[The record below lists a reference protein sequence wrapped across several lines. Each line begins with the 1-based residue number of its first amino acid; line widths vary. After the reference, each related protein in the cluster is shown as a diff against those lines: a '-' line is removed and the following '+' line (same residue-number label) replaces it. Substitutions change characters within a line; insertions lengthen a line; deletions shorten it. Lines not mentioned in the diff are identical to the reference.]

1 MPSTLRR
8 IAAAAAVLSVGAFA
22 AGCGGGAIGADSE
35 QDLNL
40 QPIAA
45 AGPDPFTKSTAEST
59 ATPTPAAP
67 PGTRSSAP
75 PSGSIS
81 ASTVSGSTPG
91 LYGGTQSVASCDV
104 EKQIRFLGGD
114 RAKNQAFADAA
125 GVDPGSVA
133 GFLRG
138 LTPVVL
144 RADTRVTNHGFR
156 DGSATSFQSVL
167 QAGTAVLVDDH
178 GAPRVRCACG
188 NPLKAPNNHQGAWRD
203 QGKPWPGFRGDRV
216 IVVRPTTVVINNFII
231 VNITNNTWIEREKGD
246 DGQHDRKRPDIQID
260 PTKPPVTVP
269 PSPSASPSTSP
280 SVSSSPSTSSSP
292 SGSSPPPSPNC
303 PTPRPTVTV
312 TETPTPTPPG
322 SAPPARL
329 PKPVAPTP
337 SGCPS
342 ATTTVTATPS
352 VPSPSAPSPR
362 VPSTPVS
369 PPDTGAPSGP
379 PSLPT
384 KPTNLP
390 SGPDSDMFGPSPE
403 SENV

>member
-67 PGTRSSAP
+67 PGTGGRTPTPGTLSP
-75 PSGSIS
+75 
-81 ASTVSGSTPG
+81 STVSGATPG

-114 RAKNQAFADAA
+114 QAKNRAFADAA

-144 RADTRVTNHGFR
+144 RVDTRVTNHGFR

-188 NPLKAPNNHQGAWRD
+188 NPLKPANGHQGAWRD
-203 QGKPWPGFRGDRV
+203 KGEPWPGFRGDRV
-216 IVVRPTTVVINNFII
+216 VVVRPTTVVINNFII
-231 VNITNNTWIEREKGD
+231 VNITNNTWIERPRGD
-246 DGQHDRKRPDIQID
+246 DGQHDRKRPDIHID
-260 PTKPPVTVP
+260 PTEPPVTEP
-269 PSPSASPSTSP
+269 PSPPASPSTSP
-280 SVSSSPSTSSSP
+280 PTSPSPSSSSSP

-303 PTPRPTVTV
+303 PTPTPTVTV
-312 TETPTPTPPG
+312 TQTPTLRPQE
-322 SAPPARL
+322 PPARL
-329 PKPVAPTP
+329 PGSPSPTP
-337 SGCPS
+337 SCPT
-342 ATTTVTATPS
+342 ATTTVT
-352 VPSPSAPSPR
+352 VSPSLPTPSPR
-362 VPSTPVS
+362 APSTPVL
-369 PPDTGAPSGP
+369 PPDTSAPSDL

-384 KPTNLP
+384 GIPTNLP
-390 SGPDSDMFGPSPE
+390 SGPNSDMFGSPSPE

>member
-67 PGTRSSAP
+67 PGAGSRTPAP
-75 PSGSIS
+75 GTLSP
-81 ASTVSGSTPG
+81 STVSGSTPG

-104 EKQIRFLGGD
+104 EKQIRYLAGD
-114 RAKNQAFADAA
+114 QDKNRAFADAA

-144 RADTRVTNHGFR
+144 RMDTRVTNHGFR

-188 NPLKAPNNHQGAWRD
+188 NPLKPANGHQGAWRD
-203 QGKPWPGFRGDRV
+203 KGEPWPGFRGDRV
-216 IVVRPTTVVINNFII
+216 VVVRPTTVVINNFII
-231 VNITNNTWIEREKGD
+231 VNITNNTWIERPRGD
-246 DGQHDRKRPDIQID
+246 DGQHDRKRPDIHID

-269 PSPSASPSTSP
+269 PSPSPSPSPSVSPSTS
-280 SVSSSPSTSSSP
+280 SSTSSSP

-303 PTPRPTVTV
+303 PTPKPTVTV
-312 TETPTPTPPG
+312 TQTPALTPQK
-322 SAPPARL
+322 PPARL
-329 PKPVAPTP
+329 PGSPTP
-337 SGCPS
+337 SPSCPT
-342 ATTTVTATPS
+342 ATTTVTPT
-352 VPSPSAPSPR
+352 PSPSASPPTPSPR
-362 VPSTPVS
+362 VPSTL
-369 PPDTGAPSGP
+369 PPDTGAPSDL

-384 KPTNLP
+384 DIPTHLP
-390 SGPDSDMFGPSPE
+390 SGTGSDMFGPPSPE

>member
-1 MPSTLRR
+1 MSSTLRR

-22 AGCGGGAIGADSE
+22 AGCGGGANGADSQ

-45 AGPDPFTKSTAEST
+45 AGPDPFTQSTAEST

-67 PGTRSSAP
+67 PGTQSSAP
-75 PSGSIS
+75 TPSFRS

-114 RAKNQAFADAA
+114 QAKNRAFADAA

-156 DGSATSFQSVL
+156 DGSVTSFQSVL

-178 GAPRVRCACG
+178 GLPRVRCACG
-188 NPLKAPNNHQGAWRD
+188 NPLKPPNAHQGSWND
-203 QGKPWPGFRGDRV
+203 KGKPWPGFRGDRV
-216 IVVRPTTVVINNFII
+216 VVVRPTTVVINNLII
-231 VNITNNTWIEREKGD
+231 VNITNNTWIERPRGD
-246 DGQHDRKRPDIQID
+246 DGQHDRKRPDIHID
-260 PTKPPVTVP
+260 PNKPPVTEP

-280 SVSSSPSTSSSP
+280 PVSSSP
-292 SGSSPPPSPNC
+292 SGSSPPPSPTC
-303 PTPRPTVTV
+303 PTPTPTVTV
-312 TETPTPTPPG
+312 TQTPTPTPTPPG

-329 PKPVAPTP
+329 PSSPAPTP
-337 SGCPS
+337 SGCPT

-352 VPSPSAPSPR
+352 APSPSAASPL
-362 VPSTPVS
+362 VP
-369 PPDTGAPSGP
+369 PPDTGTPSNL

-384 KPTNLP
+384 DVPTNLP

>member
-1 MPSTLRR
+1 MSSTLRR
-8 IAAAAAVLSVGAFA
+8 IAAAAAVLSLGAFA
-22 AGCGGGAIGADSE
+22 AGCGGGANGADSQ

-45 AGPDPFTKSTAEST
+45 AGPDPFTQSTAEST

-67 PGTRSSAP
+67 PGTQSSAP
-75 PSGSIS
+75 TPSFRS

-114 RAKNQAFADAA
+114 QAKNRAFAEAA

-144 RADTRVTNHGFR
+144 RVDTRVTNHGFR
-156 DGSATSFQSVL
+156 DGSVTSFQSVL

-178 GAPRVRCACG
+178 GLPRVRCACG
-188 NPLKAPNNHQGAWRD
+188 NPLKPPNAHQGSWND
-203 QGKPWPGFRGDRV
+203 KGKPWPGFRGDRV
-216 IVVRPTTVVINNFII
+216 VVVRPTTVVINNLII
-231 VNITNNTWIEREKGD
+231 VNITNNTWIERERGD
-246 DGQHDRKRPDIQID
+246 DGQHDRKRPDIHID
-260 PTKPPVTVP
+260 PNKPPVTEP

-280 SVSSSPSTSSSP
+280 PVS
-292 SGSSPPPSPNC
+292 SSPPPSPTC
-303 PTPRPTVTV
+303 PTPKPTVTV
-312 TETPTPTPPG
+312 TQTPTPTPPG

-329 PKPVAPTP
+329 PSSPAPTP
-337 SGCPS
+337 SGCPT

-352 VPSPSAPSPR
+352 VPN
-362 VPSTPVS
+362 PSTLSPLVP
-369 PPDTGAPSGP
+369 PPDTGTPSNP

-384 KPTNLP
+384 DTPTNLP

>member
-22 AGCGGGAIGADSE
+22 AGCGGGASGADSR

-45 AGPDPFTKSTAEST
+45 AGPDPFTQSTADST

-67 PGTRSSAP
+67 PTPRSPAPGVQSAR
-75 PSGSIS
+75 I
-81 ASTVSGSTPG
+81 VSGAAPG

-114 RAKNQAFADAA
+114 RAKNRAFADAA
-125 GVDPGSVA
+125 GIDPGSVA
-133 GFLRG
+133 SFLRG

-144 RADTRVTNHGFR
+144 RGDTRVTNHGFR
-156 DGSATSFQSVL
+156 NGSATSFQSVL

-188 NPLKAPNNHQGAWRD
+188 NPLKPPNAHQGEWND
-203 QGKPWPGFRGDRV
+203 KGKPWPGYHADRV
-216 IVVRPTTVVINNFII
+216 IVVRPTTVVINNLII
-231 VNITNNTWIEREKGD
+231 VNITNNTWIERKTGD
-246 DGQHDRKRPDIQID
+246 DGRRDRERPDIQID
-260 PTKPPVTVP
+260 PDKPPVTLP
-269 PSPSASPSTSP
+269 PSPPASPSTSP
-280 SVSSSPSTSSSP
+280 PV
-292 SGSSPPPSPNC
+292 SSPPPSPDC
-303 PTPRPTVTV
+303 PTPTPTVTV
-312 TETPTPTPPG
+312 TETPSPAAPG
-322 SAPPARL
+322 SAPPAS
-329 PKPVAPTP
+329 PPGAATP
-337 SGCPS
+337 SGCPT

-352 VPSPSAPSPR
+352 PSPSASTPSPG
-362 VPSTPVS
+362 PSTPS
-369 PPDTGAPSGP
+369 PVEPSTPESSPSGDM

-384 KPTNLP
+384 DMPTDLP
-390 SGPDSDMFGPSPE
+390 NGDSGVVPPSPE

>member
-1 MPSTLRR
+1 MSSTLRR
-8 IAAAAAVLSVGAFA
+8 IAAAAAVLSLGAFA
-22 AGCGGGAIGADSE
+22 AGCGGGANGADSQ

-45 AGPDPFTKSTAEST
+45 AGPDPFTQSTAEST

-67 PGTRSSAP
+67 PGTQSGAP
-75 PSGSIS
+75 TPSFRS

-114 RAKNQAFADAA
+114 QSKNRAFAEAA

-144 RADTRVTNHGFR
+144 RVDTRVTNHGFR
-156 DGSATSFQSVL
+156 DGSVTSFQSVL

-178 GAPRVRCACG
+178 GLPRVRCACG
-188 NPLKAPNNHQGAWRD
+188 NPLKPPNAHQGSWND
-203 QGKPWPGFRGDRV
+203 KGKPWPGFRGDRV
-216 IVVRPTTVVINNFII
+216 VVVRPTTVVINNLII
-231 VNITNNTWIEREKGD
+231 VNITNNTWIERERGD
-246 DGQHDRKRPDIQID
+246 DGQHDRKRPDIHID
-260 PTKPPVTVP
+260 PNKPPVTEP

-280 SVSSSPSTSSSP
+280 PVS
-292 SGSSPPPSPNC
+292 SSPPPSPTC
-303 PTPRPTVTV
+303 PTPTPTVTV
-312 TETPTPTPPG
+312 TQTPTPTPPG

-329 PKPVAPTP
+329 PSSPAPTP
-337 SGCPS
+337 SGCPT

-352 VPSPSAPSPR
+352 LPSPSTLSPL
-362 VPSTPVS
+362 VP
-369 PPDTGAPSGP
+369 PPDTGTPSNP

-384 KPTNLP
+384 DTPTNLP